1 MNATTPA
8 ISPDDVLREH
18 LGKEPFL
25 LRSDGH
31 HLSYAS
37 LLVEVLERRQ
47 QLSDWGIA
55 AGHRV
60 GLQIDN
66 PEPFILWFLALLASG
81 SVVVPVNPD
90 SPATDI
96 QRTLSRAGATFLY
109 DGGVGPR
116 LLSDP
121 WPKPSVTEGGLILLT
136 SGSTGE
142 PKPVGLPWRSLW
154 HAALGVAQA
163 HRLTRDDRGFSPL
176 PLFHINALVVGVL
189 ATLSQGASV
198 MIPDRFHASHFWEA
212 VESSEVTWV
221 NAVPTIIG
229 VLAAREARPRHPEKI
244 RFMRSASAPLPA
256 SLRRRAEA
264 LFHIPI
270 VETYGMT
277 EAGSQITANPL
288 PEEGRRPGSV
298 GLPWGIQVRVVN
310 RQGVSLPSGV
320 RGLVEIR
327 GPSVLDPSWGP
338 NAWAWPSFHDGWYRT
353 GDLGRL
359 DEDGY
364 LYLVGRSR
372 DVINR
377 GGEKIFPREVEEWL
391 LASPDVAEAVV
402 LGRPHPVLGEEPV
415 AYVAP
420 LPGKQ
425 LSEDRLRSWAER
437 GLARF
442 KRPSDFIILPELPRG
457 STGKI
462 LKHVLRR
469 ARPPH

>member
-1 MNATTPA
+1 MGDP
-8 ISPDDVLREH
+8 EH
-18 LGKEPFL
+18 
-25 LRSDGH
+25 
-31 HLSYAS
+31 
-37 LLVEVLERRQ
+37 
-47 QLSDWGIA
+47 
-55 AGHRV
+55 
-60 GLQIDN
+60 
-66 PEPFILWFLALLASG
+66 FILWFLALLASG

-90 SPATDI
+90 SPNTDV
-96 QRTLSRAGATFLY
+96 RRNLSRAGATFLY
-109 DGGVGPR
+109 DGGAVPR

-121 WPKPSVTEGGLILLT
+121 WQKPSVAEGGLILLT

-154 HAALGVAQA
+154 HAALGVARA
-163 HRLTRDDRGFSPL
+163 HHLTRTDRGFSPL

-189 ATLSQGASV
+189 STLSQGASV
-198 MIPDRFHASHFWEA
+198 MIPERFHASNFWQVA
-212 VESSEVTWV
+212 ESADVTWI

-229 VLAAREARPRHPEKI
+229 VLATREEKPQHPERI

-264 LFHIPI
+264 LFHIAI

-298 GLPWGIQVRVVN
+298 GRPWGIQVRVVN
-310 RQGVSLPSGV
+310 QKGEPLPPGV
-320 RGLVEIR
+320 RGFVEIR
-327 GPSVLDPSWGP
+327 GPGVLDPLWGP
-338 NAWAWPSFHDGWYRT
+338 NGWAWSSFHDGWYRT

-359 DEDGY
+359 DQDGY

-372 DVINR
+372 DTINR

-391 LASPDVAEAVV
+391 LTSPDVAEAVV
-402 LGRPHPVLGEEPV
+402 LGHPHPVLGEEPI

-420 LPGKQ
+420 LPGKR
-425 LSEDRLRSWAER
+425 LTEDILKAWAER
-437 GLARF
+437 GLAKF
-442 KRPSDFIILPELPRG
+442 KRPSHFVILPELPKG

-462 LKHVLRR
+462 LKQVLRR
-469 ARPPH
+469 ERPPK